1 MYCTQRTVLQS
12 SLYCDQKNIHRSILS
27 SRTNKYQ
34 RESFISIHPVGVH
47 ILFSVPWYG
56 PSPSRRPTHNN
67 AIQDKGDLPVPLNC
81 LC

>member
-34 RESFISIHPVGVH
+34 RESFISIHPVGVY
-47 ILFSVPWYG
+47 ILFLYHGTAQVRPFAQRTTTQQGRPSG
-56 PSPSRRPTHNN
+56 PPQPFVL
-67 AIQDKGDLPVPLNC
+67 D
-81 LC
+81 